1 MKKQLKGAGAFVETK
16 ACSLQ
21 VLVLPHPHHMIGVNY
36 LITFVLRIYTQWI
49 DGVKEKK
56 TRGLMECGRVVW

>member
-1 MKKQLKGAGAFVETK
+1 MKKQLKNAGAFVEMK

-21 VLVLPHPHHMIGVNY
+21 VVVLPHPHHMIGVNY
-36 LITFVLRIYTQWI
+36 YLITFVLGIYTQWI

-56 TRGLMECGRVVW
+56 TRVADVMW